1 MSGDGAYRY
10 AVSPAGEIFETRHEA
25 VGFAAVHGRKYTY
38 SPMNS
43 IDGPISLRID
53 AFRYDDTD
61 TDRQRGADDD

>member
-1 MSGDGAYRY
+1 
-10 AVSPAGEIFETRHEA
+10 
-25 VGFAAVHGRKYTY
+25 
-38 SPMNS
+38 MNS